1 MLEFIK
7 YIYIGF
13 LIIPIYSVFRLL
25 RQYWLYIGYKALN
38 SSFLEWD
45 SKTERARIYL
55 FFLGLLLF
63 ISAFTI
69 KNIKSDDSLN
79 YTLLFPSMLICILAN
94 LLLVFIWTKKFKL
107 RYNSNVNSTTEQI
120 LDSTITNI
128 EASKSIEPNTLIEKP
143 NTDPIQKPVIVLDST
158 KKADK
163 TAHSEKL
170 FLEIQSS
177 LYNDNLNLTEVLKNF
192 PQLKCEN
199 DTFKNFLLGNTL
211 KEKYKIVCSFPKAQL
226 IRFIIIIYNLS
237 NNEEPYHNEI
247 KGICEHYFITKDK
260 APFSFRSP
268 SGEITDAFTEKKE
281 NANTYKKDLNKIK
294 AIFSQNHTKNIKD

>member
-69 KNIKSDDSLN
+69 KNIKPDDSLD

-94 LLLVFIWTKKFKL
+94 LLMALIWTKKFKL
-107 RYNSNVNSTTEQI
+107 RYNSFSDNTTSQKPENS
-120 LDSTITNI
+120 ITNN
-128 EASKSIEPNTLIEKP
+128 ETSKSIELIEVDNNIINEQLYKGYKSKYYS
-143 NTDPIQKPVIVLDST
+143 NELDLNIVLDNLPDIKCNIETLESFLQGNKIPKD
-158 KKADK
+158 KKIVSSFNK
-163 TAHSEKL
+163 TDIIR
-170 FLEIQSS
+170 FLIIVYDLKKETSQEIIRTLISHYFLQENNQKEGDSKYNL
-177 LYNDNLNLTEVLKNF
+177 LYSDSAISRSLTETLYEESK
-192 PQLKCEN
+192 
-199 DTFKNFLLGNTL
+199 LLTL
-211 KEKYKIVCSFPKAQL
+211 KKETIIPAFQLAGYK
-226 IRFIIIIYNLS
+226 
-237 NNEEPYHNEI
+237 
-247 KGICEHYFITKDK
+247 TK
-260 APFSFRSP
+260 
-268 SGEITDAFTEKKE
+268 
-281 NANTYKKDLNKIK
+281 
-294 AIFSQNHTKNIKD
+294 